1 MVIQKQLLRVVML
14 LLAVFSAT
22 IVEAQDGIV
31 IKGKI
36 TSNSNGTP
44 PIDYATVSLPA
55 FNIAVTSDSRGSY
68 ELKNAPKGKVRI
80 VVRYLGK
87 QDIDTLVNVSKSMTL
102 NFTMKDEDFHLTEV
116 VVTAQHNAAGKAT
129 LSWKCRLTPVE
140 KTRFVFT

>member
-1 MVIQKQLLRVVML
+1 MVIQKQLLKVVML

-87 QDIDTLVNVSKSMTL
+87 QDIDTLVNVKKSMTL

-129 LSWKCRLTPVE
+129 SSYISRNAIDHMQATS
-140 KTRFVFT
+140 